1 MGFTETQTTK
11 FTAIGGSLVKGFGTI
26 QQGRIAQIEADAQA
40 DVQMFNARVL
50 ERNAKARIEKA
61 KFDQVRQALRGR
73 KILGRQIARAAASG
87 ALLDEGAPLRAIT
100 EQAEELELENLL
112 IGHEGMVD
120 AMRTRQEAGLTRIG
134 ARNIRRRGKIAA
146 RTATTKAAT
155 GLLSDFATFEQ
166 QGFFEKTPKKKKSK
180 AQSILKVSSSGRS
193 MPLKR

>member
-1 MGFTETQTTK
+1 MAFTEAQTLK
-11 FTAIGGSLVKGFGTI
+11 NIAIGGSLVKGFSTI

-112 IGHEGMVD
+112 IGHEAMVD

-134 ARNIRRRGKIAA
+134 ARAIKRRGKVAK
-146 RTATTKAAT
+146 RVATTKAAT
-155 GLLSDFATFEQ
+155 GLLTDFATFKKE
-166 QGFFEKTPKKKKSK
+166 GFFEK
-180 AQSILKVSSSGRS
+180 
-193 MPLKR
+193 